1 MDDKM
6 FLIALLGSMKDRIA
20 GESLYRFLSK
30 SAAVLY
36 LSSDKILQSAENPQ
50 ILLFET
56 DKLAESQ
63 AKVDVFILKE
73 QLGESLSIAIP
84 ENSMV
89 IFSSDSEDSAE
100 HLKNKGL
107 HTFSCGM
114 RSTDTVSC
122 SSINGDL
129 AMISLLR
136 QLTDI
141 SGKTIEPFEHAAVL
155 HEKSSVYPSLAAF
168 LCLIL
173 LGNTP

>member
-1 MDDKM
+1 M
-6 FLIALLGSMKDRIA
+6 FMIALLGSMKDRIS
-20 GESLYRFLSK
+20 GEILYRFLSK
-30 SAAVLY
+30 SSSILY
-36 LSSDKILQSAENPQ
+36 LSPDKILQSAENPQ

-56 DKLAESQ
+56 DRLSESQ
-63 AKVDVFILKE
+63 AKTDVFILKE
-73 QLGESLSIAIP
+73 QLGESLTIAIP
-84 ENSMV
+84 ENSIV

-100 HLKNKGL
+100 YLKNKGL
-107 HTFSCGM
+107 NTFSCGM

-141 SGKTIEPFEHAAVL
+141 NGKTIEPFEHAAVL
-155 HEKSSVYPSLAAF
+155 HEKASVYPSLAAF
-168 LCLIL
+168 LSLIV